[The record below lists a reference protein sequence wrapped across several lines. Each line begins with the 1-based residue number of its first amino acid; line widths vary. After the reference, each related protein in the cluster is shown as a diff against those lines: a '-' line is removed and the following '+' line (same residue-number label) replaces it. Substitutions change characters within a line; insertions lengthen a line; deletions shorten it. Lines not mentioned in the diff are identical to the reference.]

1 MHDRFAF
8 LSLRLSLFAALG
20 LSAIACGTTVE
31 NGGSGGSG
39 GAGGDPSTSSSSSS
53 STSSSQGGGS
63 SGCVGGTPIPL
74 PDGSDSGY
82 VRCDDGTI
90 HRAAAVACDPTINTA
105 ACDGTEM
112 FKECTSD
119 ADCTAKP
126 HGKCIHRDAN
136 FESPGPSCGCVY
148 SCANDAECGADS
160 VCVCQGVVENDVA
173 WSRCSAVAKCATD
186 ADCASGECGITSFHD
201 GCFQQIGLACRADTD
216 ACRVDADCMAGYAC
230 ATLPY
235 SAVGEAGTFNCETQ
249 NCAIGRPLL
258 VAGAARTAP
267 TSARADWILAEIT
280 PDTASLDPAVRSA
293 LAEAWTEIAALE
305 HASVASFARFTL
317 QLMALGA
324 PPELLFAAQ
333 RAAADEVEH
342 ARVGY
347 ALASRYADRPIGPS
361 KLDLTGVPLDTDPR
375 VVLASLIE
383 EACVGETIG
392 AAEALALAGLVRDP
406 ALREVHARIAE
417 DEQRHAELAWRTL
430 RFLLA
435 GADEDTRHFAR
446 ATFDRAIEAA
456 SAEPS
461 LRRAVVAEDVGLLSS
476 KQIGALRRQAL
487 RDVVRPCAD
496 ALLAPAAAPVALAD
510 LHA

>member
-1 MHDRFAF
+1 MHDRLAF

-20 LSAIACGTTVE
+20 LSAIACGSSVE
-31 NGGSGGSG
+31 NGGSGGAGGSG
-39 GAGGDPSTSSSSSS
+39 GSASSSSSS
-53 STSSSQGGGS
+53 SQGGAGGGGFP
-63 SGCVGGTPIPL
+63 GCAGGTPIL
-74 PDGSDSGY
+74 LANGSDSGY
-82 VRCDDGTI
+82 VRCDDDTI
-90 HRAAAVACDPTINTA
+90 HRAAVVACDPTINA
-105 ACDGTEM
+105 PACEGTETN
-112 FKECTSD
+112 KSCTTD
-119 ADCTAKP
+119 ADCTDKP
-126 HGKCIHRDAN
+126 HGKCIHRDASGEDPN
-136 FESPGPSCGCVY
+136 TSCGCAY
-148 SCANDAECGADS
+148 ACANDAECGADS
-160 VCVCQGVVENDVA
+160 VCVCDGVVDNGVA
-173 WSRCSAVAKCATD
+173 WSRCSVSATCKVD
-186 ADCASGECGITSFHD
+186 ADCPSGECGITSFFD
-201 GCFQQIGLACRADTD
+201 GCYPQVGLACRSDAD
-216 ACRVDADCMAGYAC
+216 ACRVDADCMGGAAC
-230 ATLPY
+230 VTIPWN
-235 SAVGEAGTFNCETQ
+235 STPGTFTCETDS
-249 NCAIGRPLL
+249 CAIGRPLL

-267 TSARADWILAEIT
+267 ASARVDWILAEIT

-333 RAAADEVEH
+333 QAAADEVEH

-392 AAEALALAGLVRDP
+392 AAEALALAGIVRDP
-406 ALREVHARIAE
+406 VLREVHARIAE

-435 GADEDTRHFAR
+435 GADEDTRRFAR

-496 ALLAPAAAPVALAD
+496 ALLAPAVAPVALAD

>member
-1 MHDRFAF
+1 MHDRLAF

-20 LSAIACGTTVE
+20 LSAIACGSTVE
-31 NGGSGGSG
+31 NGGSGGSA
-39 GAGGDPSTSSSSSS
+39 GAGGDPSSSSS
-53 STSSSQGGGS
+53 STGSSQGGS
-63 SGCVGGTPIPL
+63 SAGCVGGMPIL
-74 PDGSDSGY
+74 LADGTDSGY

-90 HRAAAVACDPTINTA
+90 HRAAAVACDPAIEA
-105 ACDGTEM
+105 PACEGTEEY
-112 FKECTSD
+112 KQCTTD
-119 ADCTAKP
+119 ADCTAQP
-126 HGKCIHRDAN
+126 HGKCIHREVE

-148 SCANDAECGADS
+148 SCANDAECGEGS
-160 VCVCQGVVENDVA
+160 VCVCPGVVNNGVA
-173 WSRCSAVAKCATD
+173 WSHCSAVAKCTTD
-186 ADCASGECGITSFHD
+186 ADCPSGECGITSFND

-216 ACRVDADCMAGYAC
+216 ACRLDADCMAGFSC

-235 SAVGEAGTFNCETQ
+235 STVGMPGTFNCETQ

-267 TSARADWILAEIT
+267 ASARVDWILAEIT
-280 PDTASLDPAVRSA
+280 PDTASLEPSIRSA
-293 LAEAWTEIAALE
+293 LADAWTEIAALE

-333 RAAADEVEH
+333 QAAADEVEH

-361 KLDLTGVPLDTDPR
+361 KLDLAGVPLDTDLR

-392 AAEALALAGLVRDP
+392 AAEALSLAGIVRDP
-406 ALREVHARIAE
+406 VLREVHARIAE

-435 GADEDTRHFAR
+435 GADEDTRRFAR
-446 ATFDRAIEAA
+446 AAFDRAIEAA
-456 SAEPS
+456 SADPS
-461 LRRAVVAEDVGLLSS
+461 IRRAVVAEDVGLLSS

-496 ALLAPAAAPVALAD
+496 ALLAPPGAPVALAD
-510 LHA
+510 LNA

>member
-1 MHDRFAF
+1 MHDRLAF
-8 LSLRLSLFAALG
+8 LSLRLSIFAALG
-20 LSAIACGTTVE
+20 LSAIACGSTVD
-31 NGGSGGSG
+31 GGGEG
-39 GAGGDPSTSSSSSS
+39 GAGSGASSSTSTSSSSSS
-53 STSSSQGGGS
+53 GGS
-63 SGCVGGTPIPL
+63 SGCVGGTPIL
-74 PDGSDSGY
+74 LADGTDSGY
-82 VRCDDGTI
+82 IRCDDGTI
-90 HRAAAVACDPTINTA
+90 HRAAAVACDPTIQAA
-105 ACDGTEM
+105 ACEGTEM
-112 FKECTSD
+112 YKDCTSD

-126 HGKCIHRDAN
+126 HGKCIHHDGN
-136 FESPGPSCGCVY
+136 FEVPGPSCGCVY

-160 VCVCQGVVENDVA
+160 VCVCQGVVENDVS
-173 WSRCSAVAKCATD
+173 WSRCSAIAKCATD
-186 ADCASGECGITSFHD
+186 ADCASGECGITSFND

-216 ACRVDADCMAGYAC
+216 TCRVDADCMAGSSC

-235 SAVGEAGTFNCETQ
+235 STVGEAGTFNCETQ

-267 TSARADWILAEIT
+267 ASNRVDWILAEIT
-280 PDTASLDPAVRSA
+280 PDTETLDPAVRTA

-333 RAAADEVEH
+333 QAAADEVEH

-361 KLDLTGVPLDTDPR
+361 KLDLTGVPLDTDLR
-375 VVLASLIE
+375 VVLGSLIE

-392 AAEALALAGLVRDP
+392 AAEALALAGMVRDP
-406 ALREVHARIAE
+406 VLGQVHARIAE

-435 GADEDTRHFAR
+435 GADEDTRRFAR
-446 ATFDRAIEAA
+446 AAFDRAIEAA
-456 SAEPS
+456 SADPS
-461 LRRAVVAEDVGLLSS
+461 IRRAVVAEDVGLLSS
-476 KQIGALRRQAL
+476 KQLGALRRQAL

-496 ALLAPAAAPVALAD
+496 ALLAPVAAPIVSAD
-510 LHA
+510 LNA

>member
-1 MHDRFAF
+1 MHDRLAF
-8 LSLRLSLFAALG
+8 LSLRVSIFAALG
-20 LSAIACGTTVE
+20 LSAIACGSTVE
-31 NGGSGGSG
+31 GGGSGPGGSGGSG
-39 GAGGDPSTSSSSSS
+39 ASTSSSS
-53 STSSSQGGGS
+53 STSSSQGGGGGFA
-63 SGCVGGTPIPL
+63 GCTGGMPIL
-74 PDGSDSGY
+74 LADGSDSGY

-90 HRAAAVACDPTINTA
+90 HRAAAVACDPTINAA
-105 ACDGTEM
+105 ACEGTEM
-112 FKECTSD
+112 YKECTSD

-126 HGKCIHRDAN
+126 HGKCIHRDAS
-136 FESPGPSCGCVY
+136 FDSPEPSCGCVY
-148 SCANDAECGADS
+148 ACANDAECGADS
-160 VCVCQGVVENDVA
+160 VCVCQGVVQNDVA
-173 WSRCSAVAKCATD
+173 WSRCSAVAKCTTD

-216 ACRVDADCMAGYAC
+216 ACRVDADCMNGFSC

-235 SAVGEAGTFNCETQ
+235 STVGMPGTFNCETQ

-267 TSARADWILAEIT
+267 ASARVDWILAEIT
-280 PDTASLDPAVRSA
+280 PDTEALEPAVRTA
-293 LAEAWTEIAALE
+293 LAESWTEIAALE

-333 RAAADEVEH
+333 QAAADEVEH

-361 KLDLTGVPLDTDPR
+361 KLDLAGVPLDTDLR
-375 VVLASLIE
+375 VVLGSLIE

-392 AAEALALAGLVRDP
+392 AAEALALAGVVRDP
-406 ALREVHARIAE
+406 VLREVHARIAE

-435 GADEDTRHFAR
+435 GADEDTRRFAR
-446 ATFDRAIEAA
+446 ATFERAIEAA
-456 SAEPS
+456 SADPS
-461 LRRAVVAEDVGLLSS
+461 IRRAVVAEDVGLLSS
-476 KQIGALRRQAL
+476 KELGALRRQAL

-496 ALLAPAAAPVALAD
+496 ALLAPAAVKGASAD
-510 LHA
+510 LNA

>member
-1 MHDRFAF
+1 MHDRLAF
-8 LSLRLSLFAALG
+8 LSLRLSIFAALG
-20 LSAIACGTTVE
+20 LSAIACGSTVE
-31 NGGSGGSG
+31 GGGSGGSG
-39 GAGGDPSTSSSSSS
+39 GAGASTSSSSSTGS
-53 STSSSQGGGS
+53 NQGGAGGFA
-63 SGCVGGTPIPL
+63 GCAGGTPIL
-74 PDGSDSGY
+74 LADGSDSGY

-90 HRAAAVACDPTINTA
+90 HRAAAVACDPTIEAA

-112 FKECTSD
+112 YKDCTSD

-126 HGKCIHRDAN
+126 HGKCIHRDAS
-136 FESPGPSCGCVY
+136 FDIPEPSCGCVY

-160 VCVCQGVVENDVA
+160 VCVCQGVVQNDVA

-201 GCFQQIGLACRADTD
+201 GCFQQIGLACRTDADT
-216 ACRVDADCMAGYAC
+216 CRVDADCMAGFSC

-235 SAVGEAGTFNCETQ
+235 SIAGEPGTFNCETQ

-267 TSARADWILAEIT
+267 ASARVDWILAEIT
-280 PDTASLDPAVRSA
+280 PDTASLDPAVRTA
-293 LAEAWTEIAALE
+293 LAESWTEIAALE

-333 RAAADEVEH
+333 QAAADEVEH

-361 KLDLTGVPLDTDPR
+361 KLDLAGVPLDTDLR
-375 VVLASLIE
+375 VVLGSLIE

-392 AAEALALAGLVRDP
+392 AAEALALAGMVRDP
-406 ALREVHARIAE
+406 VLREVHARIAE

-435 GADEDTRHFAR
+435 GADEDTRRFAR
-446 ATFDRAIEAA
+446 ATFERAIEAA
-456 SAEPS
+456 SADPS
-461 LRRAVVAEDVGLLSS
+461 IRRAVVAEDVGLLSS
-476 KQIGALRRQAL
+476 KELGALRRQAL

-496 ALLAPAAAPVALAD
+496 ALLAPAAAKAASAD
-510 LHA
+510 LNA